1 MVVMMK
7 NVVLILMFLISVV
20 ASDFIYSQRGGDD
33 RVKRIKTER
42 KGKINRVIVR
52 EKVAKIKIPVKTKKR
67 VTPRPPKPKIK
78 PLGWDCQL
86 PEKKVFTICG
96 DVQTPLHRI
105 VDTFIH
111 IPTKES
117 GIDKLEMED
126 YEGAISDFTIVIE
139 EDPYDKELYYYRGFA
154 HNKIEQFDSAEIDL
168 SNAIYLDYYYMEA
181 YFQRGIARVNLGDT
195 KSAIKDFHAAD
206 SLKLALDD
214 LSIYENY

>member
-1 MVVMMK
+1 MK
-7 NVVLILMFLISVV
+7 NLILILMFLISVV

-52 EKVAKIKIPVKTKKR
+52 ERVTKTIIPVKTKKR
-67 VTPRPPKPKIK
+67 VTPRPSNRPIK
-78 PLGWDCQL
+78 PLGFDYPL
-86 PEKKVFTICG
+86 PKKEGITICG
-96 DVQTPLHRI
+96 DVQTPLLRI

-154 HNKIEQFDSAEIDL
+154 YNKIEQFDSAEIDL
-168 SNAIYLDYYYMEA
+168 SNAIYLDYYYIDA
-181 YFQRGIARVNLGDT
+181 YFQRGIARINLGDT
-195 KSAIKDFHAAD
+195 KSAIIDFHAAD
-206 SLKLALDD
+206 SLKLLPNY
-214 LSIYENY
+214 LSFDEGY

>member
-1 MVVMMK
+1 MK
-7 NVVLILMFLISVV
+7 NLVLILMFLISVV

-52 EKVAKIKIPVKTKKR
+52 ERVTKTIIPVKTKKR
-67 VTPRPPKPKIK
+67 VTPRPSNRPIK
-78 PLGWDCQL
+78 PLGWDYQL
-86 PEKKVFTICG
+86 PEKEGIMICG
-96 DVQTPLHRI
+96 DVQTPLHRNL
-105 VDTFIH
+105 DTYIH
-111 IPTKES
+111 VPTKES

-154 HNKIEQFDSAEIDL
+154 YNKIEQFDTADIDL
-168 SNAIYLDYYYMEA
+168 SNAIYLDYYYIDA

-195 KSAIKDFHAAD
+195 KSAIKDFFVAD
-206 SLKLALDD
+206 SLKLSSNELLIDD
-214 LSIYENY
+214 DC